1 MRIKSLVVDG
11 IGGIQHLELQFIDSM
26 NVICGAN
33 GIGKTTIFDIISDAF
48 SSNISSKLKRNALCE
63 KGSYFIS
70 ISDIENQILEKTE
83 DVEKFQ
89 PNAEVYRGGWE
100 HYSNNL
106 LYFGIDRNINYAK
119 LESVT
124 SDPEREDYIVGQ
136 MAVNGIQANDIKN
149 WFVNRYLFVDKKGSL
164 TYEQIENY
172 KLAEKAFGVL
182 DDTVN
187 FETVIA
193 RTYDIML
200 TTSKGDIYF
209 EYLSSGYK
217 SCIYIIFGIIKEIEY
232 RTSERPVQAN
242 KFAGV
247 VLIDEVDLHLH
258 PIWQAGL
265 IKALKAIFPYAQFIL
280 TTHSPSVLQILEK
293 EEIIALG
300 YNEKGDTY
308 LKELNLGKYG
318 LQGWTLEEIL
328 KYVMEMP
335 ATTSGLYQ
343 ETLAK
348 FDDAM
353 NKEDKDLILQ
363 QYNILREML
372 HSCNPLQKLLAIQV
386 AEWED

>member
-1 MRIKSLVVDG
+1 MG
-11 IGGIQHLELQFIDSM
+11 
-26 NVICGAN
+26 
-33 GIGKTTIFDIISDAF
+33 
-48 SSNISSKLKRNALCE
+48 
-63 KGSYFIS
+63 
-70 ISDIENQILEKTE
+70 
-83 DVEKFQ
+83 
-89 PNAEVYRGGWE
+89 
-100 HYSNNL
+100 
-106 LYFGIDRNINYAK
+106 
-119 LESVT
+119 
-124 SDPEREDYIVGQ
+124 
-136 MAVNGIQANDIKN
+136 
-149 WFVNRYLFVDKKGSL
+149 
-164 TYEQIENY
+164 
-172 KLAEKAFGVL
+172 
-182 DDTVN
+182 
-187 FETVIA
+187 
-193 RTYDIML
+193 
-200 TTSKGDIYF
+200 
-209 EYLSSGYK
+209 
-217 SCIYIIFGIIKEIEY
+217 
-232 RTSERPVQAN
+232 
-242 KFAGV
+242 
-247 VLIDEVDLHLH
+247 EVDLHLH

>member
-33 GIGKTTIFDIISDAF
+33 GIGKTTILDIISDAF

>member
-33 GIGKTTIFDIISDAF
+33 GIGKTTILDIISDAF

-187 FETVIA
+187 FKTVIA

-363 QYNILREML
+363 QYNILRETL

>member
-33 GIGKTTIFDIISDAF
+33 GIGKTTILDIISDAF
-48 SSNISSKLKRNALCE
+48 SFNISSKLKRNALCE

-70 ISDIENQILEKTE
+70 VSDIENQILEKTE

-89 PNAEVYRGGWE
+89 PNTEVYRGGWQR
-100 HYSNNL
+100 YSNNL
-106 LYFGIDRNINYAK
+106 LYFGIDRNINYTK

-124 SDPEREDYIVGQ
+124 SDPERKDYIVGK

-149 WFVNRYLFVDKKGSL
+149 WFVNRYLFVDKRGSL
-164 TYEQIENY
+164 TNEQIENY

-187 FETVIA
+187 FKTVIA

-242 KFAGV
+242 KFDGV

-335 ATTSGLYQ
+335 ATTSVLYQ

>member
-1 MRIKSLVVDG
+1 M
-11 IGGIQHLELQFIDSM
+11 
-26 NVICGAN
+26 
-33 GIGKTTIFDIISDAF
+33 
-48 SSNISSKLKRNALCE
+48 
-63 KGSYFIS
+63 
-70 ISDIENQILEKTE
+70 
-83 DVEKFQ
+83 
-89 PNAEVYRGGWE
+89 
-100 HYSNNL
+100 
-106 LYFGIDRNINYAK
+106 
-119 LESVT
+119 
-124 SDPEREDYIVGQ
+124 
-136 MAVNGIQANDIKN
+136 
-149 WFVNRYLFVDKKGSL
+149 NRYLFVDKKGSL

-187 FETVIA
+187 FKTVIA

>member
-33 GIGKTTIFDIISDAF
+33 GIGKTTILDIISDAF

-182 DDTVN
+182 GDTVN
-187 FETVIA
+187 FKTVIA

>member
-33 GIGKTTIFDIISDAF
+33 GIGKTTILDIISDAF

-70 ISDIENQILEKTE
+70 ISDIENQIFEKTE

>member
-11 IGGIQHLELQFIDSM
+11 IGGIQHLELQFIDNM

-33 GIGKTTIFDIISDAF
+33 GIGKTTILDIISDAF

-70 ISDIENQILEKTE
+70 VGDIENQILEKTE

-89 PNAEVYRGGWE
+89 PNAEVYRGGWQ

-124 SDPEREDYIVGQ
+124 SDPERKDYIVGQ

-164 TYEQIENY
+164 TNEQIENY

-187 FETVIA
+187 FKTVIA

-242 KFAGV
+242 KFDGV

-265 IKALKAIFPYAQFIL
+265 IKALKAIFPYVQFIL

-335 ATTSGLYQ
+335 ATTSVLYQ

-386 AEWED
+386 VEWED

>member
-33 GIGKTTIFDIISDAF
+33 GIGKTTILDIISDAF

-187 FETVIA
+187 FKTVIA

-242 KFAGV
+242 KFAG
-247 VLIDEVDLHLH
+247 ID
-258 PIWQAGL
+258 
-265 IKALKAIFPYAQFIL
+265 
-280 TTHSPSVLQILEK
+280 
-293 EEIIALG
+293 
-300 YNEKGDTY
+300 
-308 LKELNLGKYG
+308 
-318 LQGWTLEEIL
+318 
-328 KYVMEMP
+328 
-335 ATTSGLYQ
+335 
-343 ETLAK
+343 
-348 FDDAM
+348 
-353 NKEDKDLILQ
+353 
-363 QYNILREML
+363 
-372 HSCNPLQKLLAIQV
+372 
-386 AEWED
+386 

>member
-33 GIGKTTIFDIISDAF
+33 GIGKTTILDIISDAF
-48 SSNISSKLKRNALCE
+48 SFNISSKLKRNALCE

-70 ISDIENQILEKTE
+70 VSDIENQILEKTE

-89 PNAEVYRGGWE
+89 PNTEVYRGGWQR
-100 HYSNNL
+100 YSNNL
-106 LYFGIDRNINYAK
+106 LYFGIDRNINYTK

-124 SDPEREDYIVGQ
+124 SDPERKDYIVGQ

-149 WFVNRYLFVDKKGSL
+149 WFVNRYLFVDKRGSL
-164 TYEQIENY
+164 TNEQIENY

-187 FETVIA
+187 FKTVIA

-242 KFAGV
+242 KFDGV

-335 ATTSGLYQ
+335 ATTSVLYQ

>member
-33 GIGKTTIFDIISDAF
+33 GIGKTTILDIISDAF

-247 VLIDEVDLHLH
+247 VLIGEVDLHLH

>member
-33 GIGKTTIFDIISDAF
+33 GIGKTTILDIISDAF

-70 ISDIENQILEKTE
+70 VSDIENQILEKTE

-89 PNAEVYRGGWE
+89 PNTEVYRGGWQ

-106 LYFGIDRNINYAK
+106 LYFGIDRNINYTK

-124 SDPEREDYIVGQ
+124 SDPERKDYIVGQ

-149 WFVNRYLFVDKKGSL
+149 WFVNRYLFVDKRGSL
-164 TYEQIENY
+164 TNEQIENY

-187 FETVIA
+187 FKTVIA

-242 KFAGV
+242 KFDGV

-335 ATTSGLYQ
+335 ATTSVLYQ

>member
-33 GIGKTTIFDIISDAF
+33 GIGKTTILDIISDAF

-187 FETVIA
+187 FKTVIA

-308 LKELNLGKYG
+308 LKE
-318 LQGWTLEEIL
+318 W
-328 KYVMEMP
+328 
-335 ATTSGLYQ
+335 
-343 ETLAK
+343 
-348 FDDAM
+348 
-353 NKEDKDLILQ
+353 
-363 QYNILREML
+363 
-372 HSCNPLQKLLAIQV
+372 C
-386 AEWED
+386 

>member
-33 GIGKTTIFDIISDAF
+33 GIGKTTILDIISDAF

-187 FETVIA
+187 FKTVIA